1 MKILD
6 SLHKL
11 IKINSTALIVAR
23 FDVSQESL
31 QAHAQQSVLDAPQTQ
46 TVGAAPNI

>member
-11 IKINSTALIVAR
+11 IKINSTALIVTR
-23 FDVSQESL
+23 FDVSKRVFKPTPNK
-31 QAHAQQSVLDAPQTQ
+31 AFLDAGDAKRQCALS
-46 TVGAAPNI
+46 G